1 MNSIQT
7 IGRRYAAA
15 SLTAVGRLGDFSHA
29 RAIGAAISTDRCT
42 RTFASSS
49 GSSGQEQHGKIRRTF
64 ASSSDGGDGTNTS
77 VTSDVP
83 VHANLK
89 NPIVAQL
96 WKARHEAKQRL
107 SLTDQTQQGGGS
119 QTTDLTKAAAAVLKE
134 GKQESP
140 KAGSE
145 SVGKPPSVSE
155 TSIEYPFS
163 TDEYLSE
170 TYRNPWGEMRF
181 GKILEDLDALAG
193 NIAFS
198 HVDGN
203 PLIVTAGVDRI
214 RLRHQP
220 PIGEDQV
227 LSGKVT
233 FTGNSSMEIRMQI
246 CTKGCDECEWLEA
259 YFTFVV
265 LDPDTKRPI
274 KIAPLLPQTS
284 EERAQFE
291 LGALKAR
298 NKKMARRGRIVV
310 GKQLTEEAIKI
321 DKLAA
326 ELLEQASTSLR
337 MPSLADPNVILMGAT
352 EMQNAMVA
360 QPQVRNLHDR
370 IFGGFLMRRAYELA
384 FAACYLFG
392 GDKPRFLEVD
402 DISFDAPV
410 NVGEL
415 LVFKSRC
422 LYTQPDGGDL
432 GEYVQDHDGMPLVSV
447 EVETWVTSPENCT
460 AKLSN
465 HFYFTFALPNK
476 KTCRTILPGNID
488 QARSMAAR
496 ITADRDQA
504 SFAS

>member
-1 MNSIQT
+1 MNGIRVA
-7 IGRRYAAA
+7 GRRYA
-15 SLTAVGRLGDFSHA
+15 SCSSLGDAGRRH
-29 RAIGAAISTDRCT
+29 T
-42 RTFASSS
+42 RTFAASSNGRDATS
-49 GSSGQEQHGKIRRTF
+49 DAPVHANLNNPMRPTRTF
-64 ASSSDGGDGTNTS
+64 AASSNNSGDA
-77 VTSDVP
+77 TSDVP

-89 NPIVAQL
+89 NPIVAAL

-134 GKQESP
+134 AKESP
-140 KAGSE
+140 KTADGSI
-145 SVGKPPSVSE
+145 VGKPPSVSE

-233 FTGNSSMEIRMQI
+233 YTGNSSMEIRMQI
-246 CTKGCDECEWLEA
+246 GTKGCDAAYQEEWLEA

-274 KIAPLLPQTS
+274 KIAPILPQTS
-284 EERAQFE
+284 EERAHFE
-291 LGALKAR
+291 LGALKAK
-298 NKKMARRGRIVV
+298 NKKMVRRGKIVV

-337 MPSLADPNVILMGAT
+337 MPSLADPSVILMGAT

-370 IFGGFLMRRAYELA
+370 IFGGFLMRRAFELA
-384 FAACYLFG
+384 FATCYLFG

-447 EVETWVTSPENCT
+447 EVETWVTSPENAT

-476 KTCRTILPGNID
+476 TSCRTILPGNID
-488 QARSMAAR
+488 QARVMAAR
-496 ITADRDQA
+496 ITADREQA

>member
-1 MNSIQT
+1 
-7 IGRRYAAA
+7 
-15 SLTAVGRLGDFSHA
+15 
-29 RAIGAAISTDRCT
+29 
-42 RTFASSS
+42 
-49 GSSGQEQHGKIRRTF
+49 
-64 ASSSDGGDGTNTS
+64 
-77 VTSDVP
+77 
-83 VHANLK
+83 
-89 NPIVAQL
+89 
-96 WKARHEAKQRL
+96 
-107 SLTDQTQQGGGS
+107 
-119 QTTDLTKAAAAVLKE
+119 
-134 GKQESP
+134 
-140 KAGSE
+140 
-145 SVGKPPSVSE
+145 
-155 TSIEYPFS
+155 
-163 TDEYLSE
+163 
-170 TYRNPWGEMRF
+170 
-181 GKILEDLDALAG
+181 
-193 NIAFS
+193 
-198 HVDGN
+198 
-203 PLIVTAGVDRI
+203 
-214 RLRHQP
+214 
-220 PIGEDQV
+220 
-227 LSGKVT
+227 
-233 FTGNSSMEIRMQI
+233 MEIRMQI
-246 CTKGCDECEWLEA
+246 CTKGCDESIDWLEA

-265 LDPDTKRPI
+265 LDPDTKKPI

-298 NKKMARRGRIVV
+298 NKKMVRRGRIVV

>member
-1 MNSIQT
+1 MRLNVFASMNGIRVA
-7 IGRRYAAA
+7 GRRYASCS
-15 SLTAVGRLGDFSHA
+15 SLADAVRRPSP
-29 RAIGAAISTDRCT
+29 T
-42 RTFASSS
+42 RTFA
-49 GSSGQEQHGKIRRTF
+49 
-64 ASSSDGGDGTNTS
+64 ASSNNGGDA
-77 VTSDVP
+77 TSDVP

-134 GKQESP
+134 AKKESP
-140 KAGSE
+140 KTADS
-145 SVGKPPSVSE
+145 SIVGKPPSVSE

-233 FTGNSSMEIRMQI
+233 YTGNSSMEIRMQI
-246 CTKGCDECEWLEA
+246 GTRGCDAAYQEEWLEA

-274 KIAPLLPQTS
+274 KIAPILPQTS
-284 EERAQFE
+284 EERAHFE
-291 LGALKAR
+291 LGALKAK
-298 NKKMARRGRIVV
+298 NKKMVRRGKIVV
-310 GKQLTEEAIKI
+310 GKQLTDEAIKI

-337 MPSLADPNVILMGAT
+337 MPSLADPSVILMGAT

-370 IFGGFLMRRAYELA
+370 IFGGFLMRRAFELA
-384 FAACYLFG
+384 FATCYLFG

-447 EVETWVTSPENCT
+447 EVETWVTSPENAT

-476 KTCRTILPGNID
+476 ATCRTILPGNID
-488 QARSMAAR
+488 QARVMAAR
-496 ITADRDQA
+496 ITADREQA